1 MKTVVFFGSARKKG
15 HTKAILDHLIERLDG
30 EVVLI
35 DAYREKNI
43 RSCVDCR
50 YCWKVKGCT
59 IKDDMQEVYTHI
71 DEADNLVIASP
82 VYFHSITG
90 ELKAIIDRLQVYWA
104 GHFRKDRPASDIR
117 KGAYI
122 LVGGAPLFEGQF
134 EGSEIVCR
142 NVLKDMSTTRVG
154 KILFDD
160 SDHVNAKDHPEII
173 KAVEEIAAKLNVK

>member
-30 EVVLI
+30 EVFMI

-59 IKDDMQEVYTHI
+59 IKDDMQEVYKQLE
-71 DEADNLVIASP
+71 EADNLIIASP

-104 GHFRKDRPASDIR
+104 GHFRKDRPESYIR

-142 NVLKDMSTTRVG
+142 NVLEDMSTECVG
-154 KILFDD
+154 KVLFDD
-160 SDHVNAKDHPEII
+160 SDHVNAKDNPVIL
-173 KAVEEIAAKLNVK
+173 KAVDEIAAKLNA